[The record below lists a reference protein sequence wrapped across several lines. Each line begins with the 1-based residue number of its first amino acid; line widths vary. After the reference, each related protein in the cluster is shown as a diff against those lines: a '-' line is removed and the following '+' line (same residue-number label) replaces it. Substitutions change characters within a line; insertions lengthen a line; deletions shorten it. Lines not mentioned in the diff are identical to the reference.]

1 MHPALTAFHEH
12 RATQQAER
20 IAAHGRELARY
31 ATDPEAYELECQ
43 AEDERQSAEH
53 EAATHN
59 DAY

>member
-31 ATDPEAYELECQ
+31 AELGPEAYELAEQ
-43 AEDERQSAEH
+43 AEWERQAHEH
-53 EAATHN
+53 EAAEQE
-59 DAY
+59 